1 MADLGKIQ
9 SRSLRVAGSA
19 SGLSDTLCDRA
30 AYIANTSGIPI
41 ISRQSGEISSIGRSS
56 PGNVK
61 KKGHRGGLRSQGRV
75 LQSSVP
81 GQEGNRRMETSSGR
95 LSAQCLC
102 AEDKVF
108 HGDHPIGARVH
119 STERLDGHHGHEG
132 RLLSCPD
139 SPGISS
145 IPQICFQQQSLS
157 IQSPVLRVDYGS
169 SGFHKGSSSSSQ
181 NSSLGRNQNN
191 IVLRRLADTSKQ
203 FRRSLEG
210 KGVHFDFG
218 KGVGHYDQQR
228 KVTVKAKTD
237 NHVLRNSNQFC
248 NFLGFPSSETNRQL
262 LETTRKVS
270 VLRRAASKILAKST
284 RSYVL
289 DRKVH
294 SGGKAQDETSPI
306 LSSPEMGQEDTI
318 QQDFGDDTTKS
329 VVRTTVVEQQ
339 RPSGEGY
346 ITGREEPRP
355 VLVIRRI
362 SKGLGSNRRRPS
374 VRRHLVK
381 GRSSSPYKQPRVE
394 SSVVCSEGSRTFGEE
409 QVSSSTDRQQD
420 SSSLHSQAR
429 GYKIMGSIL
438 PGEGNLTLD
447 RGKRDNLDASVYQR
461 DRKCS
466 GRFPESERPGSP
478 NRMDSEQAS
487 VSPAVE
493 TVGPA
498 LDRSVCNSTKPQ
510 AASLHVPSYRP
521 SGPSGG
527 RYVTPLVQLGC
538 LCLPTIRHG
547 SASDKQSEEFNQL
560 QNDSGSAVVASEGM
574 VSRPDQPP
582 RRQSK
587 EVASQAGS
595 SNTTPR
601 KGRASKPPQS
611 SVSRME
617 TIVRFARTKKLSSK
631 ISGAICSARGTS
643 TNALYQQRWA
653 TFYNWCKRNKHSS
666 SRPSVNSLC
675 EFFLYLFEEK
685 QMAVDTIRGYR
696 STLHS
701 VFRHTGLEI
710 NKDQDI
716 SDVIRSLRLRAPIV
730 DKSCVSWYLDVVLK
744 YLCSSKFEPLESC
757 PLLELTQK
765 TLFLVTIALAK
776 RVSEIQALSRSVGF
790 SREGAVVSFVL
801 NFRAKNDIKFK
812 GLPRNF
818 LIKELSSL
826 VGQEEEALLC
836 PVRALRTY
844 ISRTKDKVGPNMS
857 RLFVSPRNP
866 RRPSSKNAISYF
878 IKELVR
884 EAHRSLCPELMPILK
899 VKIHELRAVSTSVSF
914 AHNLSLESVMNAA
927 QWRCNSVFASH
938 YLKEVSIEYE
948 NCRTLGPLIAA
959 CTVIP

>member
-1 MADLGKIQ
+1 
-9 SRSLRVAGSA
+9 
-19 SGLSDTLCDRA
+19 
-30 AYIANTSGIPI
+30 
-41 ISRQSGEISSIGRSS
+41 
-56 PGNVK
+56 
-61 KKGHRGGLRSQGRV
+61 
-75 LQSSVP
+75 
-81 GQEGNRRMETSSGR
+81 METSSGR

-102 AEDKVF
+102 VEDKVF
-108 HGDHPIGARVH
+108 HADHPIGTLVH
-119 STERLDGHHGHEG
+119 STERLDGLHGHER
-132 RLLSCPD
+132 RLLSHPD
-139 SPGISS
+139 SPRIPSIS
-145 IPQICFQQQSLS
+145 QVCFQQQSLPV
-157 IQSPVLRVDYGS
+157 QSLVFRVDDGS
-169 SGFHKGSSSSSQ
+169 SGIYKGSSSSGQDSAF
-181 NSSLGRNQNN
+181 SRNKNYF
-191 IVLRRLADTSKQ
+191 VPRRLANTSKQ
-203 FRRSLEG
+203 SGRSLEG
-210 KGVHFDFG
+210 KGI
-218 KGVGHYDQQR
+218 HYDSGEGIGHFNQQGE
-228 KVTVKAKTD
+228 VTVEAKTD
-237 NHVLRNSNQFC
+237 NYVLRNANKLC
-248 NFLGFPSSETNRQL
+248 HFLGFSNSETNRQI
-262 LETTRKVS
+262 LESNRRIY
-270 VLRRAASKILAKST
+270 VLRTAASKILAKSF
-284 RSYVL
+284 RPYVL
-289 DRKVH
+289 NGEVH
-294 SGGKAQDETSPI
+294 SGGKAPNETSTI
-306 LSSPEMGQEDTI
+306 LPEASMEQENTVEQGSSASTSE
-318 QQDFGDDTTKS
+318 S
-329 VVRTTVVEQQ
+329 VVRNTVVEQQ
-339 RPSGEGY
+339 RPPGKRNIS
-346 ITGREEPRP
+346 GREEPRP
-355 VLVIRRI
+355 VLTIRRI
-362 SKGLGSNRRRPS
+362 PKGLGSNLRGPS
-374 VRRHLVK
+374 VLRKLVA
-381 GRSSSPYKQPRVE
+381 GRSGSPHKQPRIKSSVECAE
-394 SSVVCSEGSRTFGEE
+394 SSRKASYE
-409 QVSSSTDRQQD
+409 QVSSRSYRQQD
-420 SSSLHSQAR
+420 SSVLYSQTR

-438 PGEGNLTLD
+438 PCEGNFTLD
-447 RGKRDNLDASVYQR
+447 RREEDNSDSAVYQR
-461 DRKCS
+461 FRQRS
-466 GRFPESERPGSP
+466 SRFPESEGPDYL
-478 NRMDSEQAS
+478 NRVDSEPTS
-487 VSPAVE
+487 LSTAVE
-493 TVGPA
+493 TMGPT
-498 LDRSVCNSTKPQ
+498 LDRFVCNSTKPQ
-510 AASLHVPSYRP
+510 ASSVYVSPYRP
-521 SGPSGG
+521 SGHGSG
-527 RYVTPLVQLGC
+527 RYVTPLVQLGR

-547 SASDKQSEEFNQL
+547 STSDKQSEEFNQL

-643 TNALYQQRWA
+643 TYSFYQQRWA

-836 PVRALRTY
+836 PVRALRIY

-866 RRPSSKNAISYF
+866 RRPSSKNAISFF

-884 EAHRSLCPELMPILK
+884 EAHRSLCPELMPIFK

-948 NCRTLGPLIAA
+948 NCRTLGPLIVAG
-959 CTVIP
+959 TVIP

>member
-132 RLLSCPD
+132 RLLSYPD

-248 NFLGFPSSETNRQL
+248 NFLGFPSSETNRQV

-270 VLRRAASKILAKST
+270 VLRRAASQILAEST

-306 LSSPEMGQEDTI
+306 LSLPEMGQENTI

-409 QVSSSTDRQQD
+409 QVCSSTDRQQD

-429 GYKIMGSIL
+429 GYKIVGSIL

-447 RGKRDNLDASVYQR
+447 RGKKYNLDASVYQR

-478 NRMDSEQAS
+478 N
-487 VSPAVE
+487 
-493 TVGPA
+493 
-498 LDRSVCNSTKPQ
+498 
-510 AASLHVPSYRP
+510 
-521 SGPSGG
+521 
-527 RYVTPLVQLGC
+527 
-538 LCLPTIRHG
+538 
-547 SASDKQSEEFNQL
+547 
-560 QNDSGSAVVASEGM
+560 
-574 VSRPDQPP
+574 
-582 RRQSK
+582 
-587 EVASQAGS
+587 
-595 SNTTPR
+595 
-601 KGRASKPPQS
+601 
-611 SVSRME
+611 
-617 TIVRFARTKKLSSK
+617 
-631 ISGAICSARGTS
+631 
-643 TNALYQQRWA
+643 
-653 TFYNWCKRNKHSS
+653 
-666 SRPSVNSLC
+666 
-675 EFFLYLFEEK
+675 
-685 QMAVDTIRGYR
+685 
-696 STLHS
+696 
-701 VFRHTGLEI
+701 
-710 NKDQDI
+710 
-716 SDVIRSLRLRAPIV
+716 
-730 DKSCVSWYLDVVLK
+730 
-744 YLCSSKFEPLESC
+744 
-757 PLLELTQK
+757 
-765 TLFLVTIALAK
+765 
-776 RVSEIQALSRSVGF
+776 
-790 SREGAVVSFVL
+790 
-801 NFRAKNDIKFK
+801 
-812 GLPRNF
+812 
-818 LIKELSSL
+818 
-826 VGQEEEALLC
+826 
-836 PVRALRTY
+836 
-844 ISRTKDKVGPNMS
+844 
-857 RLFVSPRNP
+857 
-866 RRPSSKNAISYF
+866 
-878 IKELVR
+878 
-884 EAHRSLCPELMPILK
+884 
-899 VKIHELRAVSTSVSF
+899 
-914 AHNLSLESVMNAA
+914 
-927 QWRCNSVFASH
+927 
-938 YLKEVSIEYE
+938 
-948 NCRTLGPLIAA
+948 
-959 CTVIP
+959 